1 MGPTP
6 QEQKALDDLWWYVRR
21 QGGVLTSGRL
31 TGFCQKYPAHRVVK
45 HFKQLCKSSSDFI
58 VADRVDGGYTIR
70 LEAVRDLAGFIRSLG
85 RPLRSKEFPDFQS
98 SHQASA
104 TVVYSGHRTLRKF
117 CQEHGDIFDVD
128 STPDSPAFSIRLST
142 QAPSEEQLLSDIL
155 HFVREQGGS
164 VSSECFQGF
173 FGGHRWRR
181 EAIPN
186 LKAFFARH
194 TDHFAVEDCII
205 CCFLVLGTFSSLI
218 GTTHSCL
225 GKPSLGE
232 HPHLQED
239 CGRPVASDQL
249 EGFCRENP
257 ALRTIVEC
265 GRLRRFCEKHP
276 GLLVYEALPKET
288 DKVKLPKHCCL
299 FLRGICNFD
308 APHGNYLHANPLPA
322 GAIRC
327 GYGRRCQHVHWQS
340 IERVADLQA
349 EVPEVEATADA
360 TESKAAPPDAGSD
373 SESSSSESGTQQ
385 GSLELCVSDIGWS
398 HDSIKVRFRNG
409 VLLVETLKELVDG
422 RLLASQLPSF
432 SVWSAGSKWYAIS
445 GNRRLWVLR
454 ELSLITGRAVKVRV
468 RELPAEAHMSN
479 WFRRK
484 FTTSCKGVAVEYR
497 ANRGCHPSMKM
508 ALSSLKGASTALTAH
523 EMLVVQELHR
533 SGGRLPLVELESR
546 FGGQFSVPELLTS
559 KPELFARS
567 PSGKS
572 LIFTPVIPYQGSS
585 QGAAGSAAV
594 SRWRKVDG
602 EAPVQ
607 SPSGKATALTYKAP
621 PPAKCQ
627 LAAIP
632 PSTPAQGVKASPP
645 PAPLR
650 AERPSGVQAQAEPE
664 PVPKPPPAQW
674 LAPPSGPPP
683 PRPPTEAK
691 PKPKPPPPPCASDHE
706 DADDA
711 ASVTPPATPT
721 ADAGKQEE
729 STPMPADRFPSDGF
743 AAAARSEKAAPSP
756 TDMAGAGARP
766 GARSERAAPS
776 PTDMAVGWVLS
787 RAGGALPRLEL
798 KRRCNKVSTLKLK
811 YLKDKR
817 HLFTAEEGEDGMIT
831 FTPAPKAPESS
842 QDSSSA
848 SPAPALPASA
858 RRPVSSGQEN
868 QRMGTEQAA
877 AAPSQPPRSVAHPP
891 PQQRPRSQ
899 PPQIPAPLP
908 ANPAYS
914 LQRCVCNLEGLLSKM
929 PSKIFEAMSLGSYV
943 RLLHRFK
950 AQRLVLRSGKPLQV
964 ALASSWI
971 PPSELPEVPL
981 SQHDLLAVVEQLG
994 LKTASGSGLQPV
1006 PGSSHRASLCY
1017 HGTSLDTL
1025 VLHVTRLLP
1034 GVSEPIH
1041 HLSLGSLMLL
1051 GPASCGKTTV
1061 LRDLISTLSSRYQ
1074 VVVVDPLAE
1083 LSSCGFRYAR
1093 ALSPPEATATGRI
1106 GSKECVNMASFLQRV
1121 ISEHSPEVVV
1131 AEFIDGDV
1139 ALKCAQL
1146 CYDAGVR
1153 LVCSLR
1159 QSFPGL
1165 LEAFLRCQ
1173 AGLFGCCAFPFA
1185 TVVALRRELDIWQVY
1200 NPAGAVVCAMSAG
1213 RRARCPKHHF
1223 PNSPALHPC
1232 SVVRLKD
1239 LTVVGASQPTSSTT
1253 GPAMQAGAGVLSAGA
1268 TMQCFPLFGGGEVV
1282 SQTAQCTDGIGS
1294 SLAAASSL

>member
-1 MGPTP
+1 MGPSP

-31 TGFCQKYPAHRVVK
+31 TGFCQKFPAHGVK

-58 VADRVDGGYTIR
+58 VVDRVDGGYTIR
-70 LEAVRDLAGFIRSLG
+70 LVWAEEEAVRDLAAFIRSLG

-104 TVVYSGHRTLRKF
+104 TVVYSGDRTLRKF
-117 CQEHGDIFDVD
+117 CQEHGDIFAVD

-155 HFVREQGGS
+155 QFVREQGGS

-194 TDHFAVEDCII
+194 TDHFAVSEATNSPHWRVTLAPSASSAKLAARLAI
-205 CCFLVLGTFSSLI
+205 FL
-218 GTTHSCL
+218 
-225 GKPSLGE
+225 
-232 HPHLQED
+232 ED
-239 CGRPVASDQL
+239 CGRPMACDQL
-249 EGFCRENP
+249 EGFCKENP
-257 ALRTIVEC
+257 ALRNIVEC

-276 GLLVYEALPKET
+276 GLLVYEALSKET

-349 EVPEVEATADA
+349 KVPEVEATADA
-360 TESKAAPPDAGSD
+360 TESKAAPPDAVSD

-409 VLLVETLKELVDG
+409 VLLVQTLKELVDG
-422 RLLASQLPSF
+422 RLLPSQLPSF

-454 ELSLITGRAVKVRV
+454 ELSSITGKAVKVRV
-468 RELPAEAHMSN
+468 RQLPAEAHMST

-484 FTTSCKGVAVEYR
+484 FTTSCKGIAVEYR
-497 ANRGCHPSMKM
+497 ANRGLHPSMKM
-508 ALSSLKGASTALTAH
+508 ALSSLKGAGTTLTAH
-523 EMLVVQELHR
+523 ETLLAQELLR

-559 KPELFARS
+559 KPEIFARS
-567 PSGKS
+567 PSEKS
-572 LIFTPVIPYQGSS
+572 LIFTPVIPYLE
-585 QGAAGSAAV
+585 AAA

-621 PPAKCQ
+621 PAAKCQ

-632 PSTPAQGVKASPP
+632 PTTPAQAQGVKASPP
-645 PAPLR
+645 PPPVR
-650 AERPSGVQAQAEPE
+650 AERPGGVQAQAAPE

-674 LAPPSGPPP
+674 LAPPSGPGLALLP
-683 PRPPTEAK
+683 PRPPAEAK
-691 PKPKPPPPPCASDHE
+691 PKPKPPPPPCASDDE
-706 DADDA
+706 DGDDA

-729 STPMPADRFPSDGF
+729 GTPMPADRFPSDGF
-743 AAAARSEKAAPSP
+743 AAAARSEK
-756 TDMAGAGARP
+756 T
-766 GARSERAAPS
+766 APS

-831 FTPAPKAPESS
+831 FTPAPKAAESS

-858 RRPVSSGQEN
+858 RRTVSRGQEN
-868 QRMGTEQAA
+868 QGRASEQAA
-877 AAPSQPPRSVAHPP
+877 GAPSQPPRSVAHPP

-908 ANPAYS
+908 ANSAYS

-929 PSKIFEAMSLGSYV
+929 PPKIFEAMGLNSYV

-964 ALASSWI
+964 ALASSWV

-994 LKTASGSGLQPV
+994 LKTAGSGLQPI

-1041 HLSLGSLMLL
+1041 HLALGSLLLL

-1061 LRDLISTLSSRYQ
+1061 LRDLISTLSLRYQ

-1083 LSSCGFRYAR
+1083 LSSYGFRYAR
-1093 ALSPPEATATGRI
+1093 ALLPSE
-1106 GSKECVNMASFLQRV
+1106 ECDNMASFLQRV

-1131 AEFIDGDV
+1131 AEFIDGDA

-1173 AGLFGCCAFPFA
+1173 TGLFGCCAFPFA
-1185 TVVALRRELDIWQVY
+1185 TVVALRRELDMWQVY
-1200 NPAGAVVCAMSAG
+1200 SPAGAVVCAMSAG

-1239 LTVVGASQPTSSTT
+1239 LTVAGASQPTSSTT
-1253 GPAMQAGAGVLSAGA
+1253 GPAMQAGTGRRIEAV
-1268 TMQCFPLFGGGEVV
+1268 
-1282 SQTAQCTDGIGS
+1282 
-1294 SLAAASSL
+1294 

>member
-6 QEQKALDDLWWYVRR
+6 QEQKALEDLWWYVRR
-21 QGGVLTSGRL
+21 QGGVLASFRIAE
-31 TGFCQKYPAHRVVK
+31 FCQKFPAHRGK

-70 LEAVRDLAGFIRSLG
+70 LVWAEEEAVRDLAAFIRSLG

-98 SHQASA
+98 SHEVSA
-104 TVVYSGHRTLRKF
+104 AVVYSGDRTLRKF
-117 CQEHGDIFDVD
+117 CQEHGDIFTVD
-128 STPDSPAFSIRLST
+128 ATPESPAFSIRLHT
-142 QAPSEEQLLSDIL
+142 QTPSAPSDEQLLSDIL
-155 HFVREQGGS
+155 TFVSEQGGS
-164 VSSECFQGF
+164 VSSECFAGF
-173 FGGHRWRR
+173 FEGHPSRR
-181 EAIPN
+181 EAIPS
-186 LKAFFARH
+186 LKVFFSRHAAHFVVSEGTNSPHWRVTLASSASSAKLAARL
-194 TDHFAVEDCII
+194 AI
-205 CCFLVLGTFSSLI
+205 FL
-218 GTTHSCL
+218 
-225 GKPSLGE
+225 
-232 HPHLQED
+232 ED
-239 CGRPVASDQL
+239 CGQPMACDKL
-249 EGFCRENP
+249 EGFCEKNP
-257 ALRTIVEC
+257 PFRNIVER
-265 GRLRRFCEKHP
+265 GNLRRFCEQHP
-276 GLLVYEALPKET
+276 GLLIYEALSKET
-288 DKVKLPKHCCL
+288 DKIKLPKHCCL

-327 GYGRRCQHVHWQS
+327 GYGRRCQRGHWQS
-340 IERVADLQA
+340 IERLADLQA
-349 EVPEVEATADA
+349 EATEVEVAADSA
-360 TESKAAPPDAGSD
+360 GSKAPSDPGSD

-385 GSLELCVSDIGWS
+385 GSLELSASDIGWS

-409 VLLVETLKELVDG
+409 VLLVDTLKELVDG
-422 RLLASQLPSF
+422 RLLPSQLPSF
-432 SVWSAGSKWYAIS
+432 SVWAAGSLWYAIS
-445 GNRRLWVLR
+445 GNRRLWVLK

-468 RELPAEAHMSN
+468 RQLPAGAHMSN

-484 FTTSCKGVAVEYR
+484 FSTSCNGISVEYR
-497 ANRGCHPSMKM
+497 ANRGCHASMKM
-508 ALSSLKGASTALTAH
+508 ALSSLRGASTTLTAH
-523 EMLVVQELHR
+523 EKLLAQELHR
-533 SGGRLPLVELESR
+533 CGGRAPLLELESR
-546 FGGQFSVPELLTS
+546 FGGQFSVPELVTS
-559 KPELFARS
+559 KPQLFTRS
-567 PSGKS
+567 PSDES
-572 LIFTPVIPYQGSS
+572 VIFTPVIPYRGSCQGT
-585 QGAAGSAAV
+585 AGSA
-594 SRWRKVDG
+594 SP
-602 EAPVQ
+602 APAKDH
-607 SPSGKATALTYKAP
+607 PKAAAKATSLTYKAP

-627 LAAIP
+627 LVAISP
-632 PSTPAQGVKASPP
+632 PHPAQGVKASPP
-645 PAPLR
+645 PPPL
-650 AERPSGVQAQAEPE
+650 QAE

-674 LAPPSGPPP
+674 LAPPSNPAPPP

-691 PKPKPPPPPCASDHE
+691 PRPKPKPPPPPCASDGE

-711 ASVTPPATPT
+711 ASVTPPATPR

-729 STPMPADRFPSDGF
+729 GTPMPADRFPSDGF
-743 AAAARSEKAAPSP
+743 AAAARSEK
-756 TDMAGAGARP
+756 T
-766 GARSERAAPS
+766 APS

-842 QDSSSA
+842 QDSSA

-858 RRPVSSGQEN
+858 RGPTSSGQEN
-868 QRMGTEQAA
+868 QRMATEQAA
-877 AAPSQPPRSVAHPP
+877 GAPSQPPRSVAGPP

-899 PPQIPAPLP
+899 PPRIPAPLP
-908 ANPAYS
+908 ANPACS
-914 LQRCVCNLEGLLSKM
+914 LQRCVCDLEGLLSKL
-929 PSKIFEAMSLGSYV
+929 PAKIFEAMSLGSYV
-943 RLLHRFK
+943 RLLHSFK

-994 LKTASGSGLQPV
+994 LKTAGSGLQRI

-1017 HGTSLDTL
+1017 HGTSLDAL

-1041 HLSLGSLMLL
+1041 PLSQTSLLLL

-1093 ALSPPEATATGRI
+1093 ALLPSE
-1106 GSKECVNMASFLQRV
+1106 ECDNMASFLQRV

-1165 LEAFLRCQ
+1165 VEAFLRCHT
-1173 AGLFGCCAFPFA
+1173 GLFGCCAFPFG
-1185 TVVALRRELDIWQVY
+1185 TVVALRRELDVLQVY
-1200 NPAGAVVCAMSAG
+1200 SPAGAVVCCSAQPSSFPMSPVEPVEHTPN
-1213 RRARCPKHHF
+1213 PK
-1223 PNSPALHPC
+1223 
-1232 SVVRLKD
+1232 
-1239 LTVVGASQPTSSTT
+1239 SSINIITRT
-1253 GPAMQAGAGVLSAGA
+1253 NCNFNILYY
-1268 TMQCFPLFGGGEVV
+1268 TIL
-1282 SQTAQCTDGIGS
+1282 
-1294 SLAAASSL
+1294 